1 MFYKLLSRIQVNHC
15 NTFVAMR
22 KLAYTLAAL
31 LSVYLLFTF
40 FAPSI
45 IDGQFNPVL
54 VDGPYTVS
62 EEAQTLFSS
71 LDFVGD
77 LHCDALLWD
86 RDLLKRNSQGQ
97 VDIPRMEQ
105 GNVALQAFTIVSKSP
120 KGQNMQQ
127 NTAETDNITSL
138 VIGQGRGIDSWFSLY
153 ERAMDQCEA
162 LHGFAEKSD
171 DKFFVI
177 RDKSEF
183 QSFLKGR
190 SADRSL
196 TAGYLGVEGGHCLEG
211 KLENVDGL
219 WQAGVRMMGPTHFF
233 DNELGGSAHGVSGA
247 GLTDFGKQVVKRMN
261 EIGMII
267 DVAHSSEAIIDD
279 VLAMTTK
286 PILTSHTGVKGTLNS
301 PRNLSDKH
309 LKGIAETG
317 GLIGIAFFKEAIGGT
332 SAETIVTTMK
342 YVKGLVGYEYV
353 ALGSD
358 YDGSVATDFD
368 CTGFNLLVE
377 EMMKQGFNEE
387 EIRGVM
393 GDNMKRFLL
402 NNLP

>member
-1 MFYKLLSRIQVNHC
+1 MK
-15 NTFVAMR
+15 
-22 KLAYTLAAL
+22 KPAYFLAAL
-31 LSVYLLFTF
+31 LSAYLLFTF
-40 FAPSI
+40 FAPAI
-45 IDGQFNPVL
+45 IDDKFNPVL
-54 VDGPYTVS
+54 VEAPYTVT
-62 EEAQTLFSS
+62 EEAQTLFND
-71 LDFVGD
+71 LDFIGD

-86 RDLLKRNSQGQ
+86 RDLLKRNKQGQ
-97 VDIPRMEQ
+97 VDIPRMAE
-105 GNVALQAFTIVSKSP
+105 GNVALQAFTIVTKSP

-153 ERAMDQCEA
+153 QRAMDQCEA
-162 LHGFAEKSD
+162 LQGFADESD
-171 DKFFVI
+171 HKFFVI
-177 RDKSEF
+177 HDKNDL
-183 QSFLKGR
+183 QSFLKAR
-190 SADRSL
+190 STNRSL
-196 TAGYLGVEGGHCLEG
+196 VAGYLGVEGGHCLEG

-219 WQAGVRMMGPTHFF
+219 WEAGVRMMGPTHFF
-233 DNELGGSAHGVSGA
+233 DNKLGGSAHGVSGD
-247 GLTDFGKQVVKRMN
+247 GLSDFGKQVVKRMN
-261 EIGMII
+261 ELGMIV
-267 DVAHSSEAIIDD
+267 DVAHSSEAVIDD

-317 GLIGIAFFKEAIGGT
+317 GLIGIAFFKGAIGGT
-332 SAETIVTTMK
+332 SPETIVKTMK
-342 YVKGLVGYEYV
+342 YVKNLIGFEYV

-377 EMMKQGFNEE
+377 EMQIQGFSEE
-387 EIRGVM
+387 EIRGIM
-393 GDNMKRFLL
+393 GENMKQFLL

>member
-1 MFYKLLSRIQVNHC
+1 MKRFLY
-15 NTFVAMR
+15 VALV
-22 KLAYTLAAL
+22 LALIYWFFTL
-31 LSVYLLFTF
+31 
-40 FAPSI
+40 FAPAI
-45 IDGQFNPVL
+45 VDNRFNPVL

-62 EEAQTLFSS
+62 DEAQKLFND

-86 RDLLKRNSQGQ
+86 RDLLKRNGHGQ
-97 VDIPRMEQ
+97 VDIPRMQE

-127 NTAETDNITSL
+127 NTAKTDNITSL

-153 ERAMDQCEA
+153 ERAIDQCEA
-162 LHGFAEKSD
+162 LHEFA
-171 DKFFVI
+171 
-177 RDKSEF
+177 DKSNDEF
-183 QSFLKGR
+183 VVVHNRTELKDFLSTR
-190 SADRSL
+190 ATNQTL

-211 KLENVDGL
+211 KIENVDRL
-219 WQAGVRMMGPTHFF
+219 WDAGVRMMGPTHFF
-233 DNELGGSAHGVSGA
+233 DNELGGSAHGVSGE
-247 GLTDFGKQVVKRMN
+247 GLTDFGKQVVRKMN
-261 EIGMII
+261 ELGMII
-267 DVAHSSEAIIDD
+267 DVAHSSEAIVDD

-309 LKGIAETG
+309 LLGIANTG
-317 GLIGIAFFKEAIGGT
+317 GLIGIAFFEEAIGGT
-332 SAETIVTTMK
+332 SPEIIVKTMK
-342 YVKGLVGYEYV
+342 YVKDLVGYEYV

-377 EMMKQGFNEE
+377 EMLKQGFTEE
-387 EIRGVM
+387 EIRGIM
-393 GDNMKRFLL
+393 GENMKQFLL
-402 NNLP
+402 NNLPD

>member
-1 MFYKLLSRIQVNHC
+1 MQYLY
-15 NTFVAMR
+15 AMN
-22 KLAYTLAAL
+22 KLAYFFAAL
-31 LSVYLLFTF
+31 LTVYLLFTF
-40 FAPSI
+40 FAPAI
-45 IDGQFNPVL
+45 VDNQFNPVL

-62 EEAQTLFSS
+62 DEAQTLFDN

-86 RDLLKRNSQGQ
+86 RNLLKRNKHGQ
-97 VDIPRMEQ
+97 VDIPRMQE
-105 GNVALQAFTIVSKSP
+105 GNVALQAFTLVTKSP

-171 DKFFVI
+171 GGFFVI
-177 RDKSEF
+177 HNKRELET
-183 QSFLKGR
+183 FLTAR
-190 SADRSL
+190 SKNRLL

-219 WQAGVRMMGPTHFF
+219 WEAGVRMMGPTHFF
-233 DNELGGSAHGVSGA
+233 DNELGGSAHGLSGD

-261 EIGMII
+261 ELGMII
-267 DVAHSSEAIIDD
+267 DVAHSSEAIVDD
-279 VLAMTTK
+279 VLKMTTK

-317 GLIGIAFFKEAIGGT
+317 GLIGIAFFEEAIGGT
-332 SAETIVTTMK
+332 SPKTIVKTMK
-342 YVKGLVGYEYV
+342 YVKDLVGYEHV

-368 CTGFNLLVE
+368 CTGLNLLVE
-377 EMMKQGFNEE
+377 EMLHQGFSEE
-387 EIRGVM
+387 EIRGIM
-393 GDNMKRFLL
+393 GGNMKHFLL
-402 NNLP
+402 KNLPQ